1 MMERIATPSYTK
13 KIIEQNSFYFKKN
26 FGQNFLIDS
35 NILENI
41 IKSAQ
46 ITKEDCV
53 LEIGPG
59 IGSLTQELAEN
70 AKKVIA
76 IEIDKHLIP
85 ILKKTVGEYP
95 NIDIRNQDI
104 LKTDIDALIEQE
116 NNGNSI
122 KVVANLPY
130 YITTPIVMD
139 LLENHRKVKS
149 ITVMVQKEVA
159 DRLTE
164 TPGGRKSGA
173 ITYTVQYYA
182 LAEEIRTVQ
191 QSILRGG
198 EKFVVFKSFNPPI
211 SINNWANMY
220 VNEPRNDSYR
230 HRSDYRDA
238 PVDWL
243 VQYFFDNHIL
253 YSSIF

>member
-1 MMERIATPSYTK
+1 MERIATPSYTK

-149 ITVMVQKEVA
+149 ITVMVQKEDAEKKNMVHC
-159 DRLTE
+159 RL
-164 TPGGRKSGA
+164 
-173 ITYTVQYYA
+173 QYN
-182 LAEEIRTVQ
+182 IIVRQ
-191 QSILRGG
+191 
-198 EKFVVFKSFNPPI
+198 K
-211 SINNWANMY
+211 
-220 VNEPRNDSYR
+220 
-230 HRSDYRDA
+230 
-238 PVDWL
+238 
-243 VQYFFDNHIL
+243 
-253 YSSIF
+253 